1 MCTVWGGKLCKMFCN
16 MFSGSSPC
24 LLGQH
29 GSHSSAQLSEGS
41 SANISATCRPRRY
54 KKVQRTSALQKLDH
68 DTQFASNSPQISPP
82 RHLWLHLWFV
92 DPTKWLLEEA
102 IHPPRTHYSHGD
114 SPGSHG
120 EHPEHGRRGPAEQ
133 LVKLGH
139 KTAFFHL
146 KRGEGDDPVVK
157 AQ

>member
-1 MCTVWGGKLCKMFCN
+1 MLCNLYARKR
-16 MFSGSSPC
+16 SRTI
-24 LLGQH
+24 
-29 GSHSSAQLSEGS
+29 SH
-41 SANISATCRPRRY
+41 
-54 KKVQRTSALQKLDH
+54 
-68 DTQFASNSPQISPP
+68 QICPP

-102 IHPPRTHYSHGD
+102 IHPLRTHYSHGD
-114 SPGSHG
+114 SLESHG
-120 EHPEHGRRGPAEQ
+120 EHPEHGRHGPAKQ

-157 AQ
+157 EQ